1 MRNVFS
7 SSSAIASAMHRWSIA
22 FDLFQEMQWYRVV
35 GNELTYSAL
44 ISACEKGREWKL
56 AGTLMPLSS
65 QKDTITI
72 SALLSAFQKADRWEG
87 AFHQLNLMPLRR
99 VLPNAFSIN
108 SVIGSG
114 CDGCWAQPL
123 FMLRAPKL
131 TAVIDEISYN
141 SVMMSICEEVQQWR
155 VALELLS
162 SMGQHRVQPDEAR
175 RTMMAMMATFWY
187 QLLRTVKQDPSPI
200 TPAKSL
206 IVLSR
211 LHHTCRGPQNV
222 KSSPFLR
229 A

>member
-22 FDLFQEMQWYRVV
+22 FDLFSEMQWYRVV

-56 AGTLMPLSS
+56 AGTLMSLSS
-65 QKDTITI
+65 QRDTITI

-87 AFHQLNLMPLRR
+87 AFHQLSLMPLRR

-108 SVIGSG
+108 AVIGSS

-123 FMLRAPKL
+123 FMLRAPKF
-131 TAVIDEISYN
+131 TAVTDEISYN
-141 SVMMSICEEVQQWR
+141 SVMMSICEEVQQWK

-175 RTMMAMMATFWY
+175 RRRRRTILMAMMATLWY
-187 QLLRTVKQDPSPI
+187 QLLRTLKQDLSPI
-200 TPAKSL
+200 KPGKS
-206 IVLSR
+206 
-211 LHHTCRGPQNV
+211 
-222 KSSPFLR
+222 
-229 A
+229 